1 MVRPS
6 CHAESDLETEGQNS
20 RQVFSQHEQVL
31 PGLDPTI
38 RLHCYRRP
46 TSQAATCVH
55 LPMFPVLPFRQA
67 YLKAL
72 EAAVQTAVSSAG
84 GGTAAQGA
92 RALASAA
99 IRCMCGLLSA
109 HPHFNF
115 RSNLVRTVVA
125 GTNHKL
131 VEVREACCECLGGV
145 FSDDVQGEVSL
156 EVTKAVAKFIKER
169 K

>member
-1 MVRPS
+1 MPRAMSRTTDNDSRRVSSQCEPVS
-6 CHAESDLETEGQNS
+6 CGPPLPPLHSHDSFADQTNHAACTS
-20 RQVFSQHEQVL
+20 RFL
-31 PGLDPTI
+31 L
-38 RLHCYRRP
+38 R
-46 TSQAATCVH
+46 
-55 LPMFPVLPFRQA
+55 FPFYQA

-84 GGTAAQGA
+84 GGGAAQGA